1 MITFS
6 ISSLKMATI
15 DLNNLI
21 RPKQVNSQSTNVNQ
35 RVSVINPVYVDLH
48 LDFTIEKS
56 IGIGLNAVQS
66 KDILVDTNIE
76 AVKNS
81 IKNIFTTKK
90 GEKVLNPSFGCS
102 LEQFLFEP
110 VTQLGGRAIG
120 DTIYDG
126 ITQFEPRVEVIKV
139 NVQTSPYSTPKVMMN
154 GNFLSM
160 VNSNQTEEEI
170 GPGYGITV
178 IYTLKEINRQDTL
191 NIFAQLG
198 GQILF

>member
-1 MITFS
+1 MVTFS

-21 RPKQVNSQSTNVNQ
+21 RPKQVNSQSTNITQKITKV
-35 RVSVINPVYVDLH
+35 NPVYVDLH
-48 LDFTIEKS
+48 LDFSIQNS
-56 IGIGLNAVQS
+56 IGLGLNPVQS
-66 KDILVDTNIE
+66 NDILVDTNIE

-81 IKNIFTTKK
+81 IRNIFTTKK
-90 GEKVLNPSFGCS
+90 GEKVLNPNFGCS

-110 VTQLGGRAIG
+110 VTQLGGKVIG
-120 DTIYDG
+120 DTIYNG
-126 ITQFEPRVEVIKV
+126 ITQFEPRVEVIRV
-139 NVQTSPYSTPKVMMN
+139 NVQTNPYSTPIATLN
-154 GNFLSM
+154 GNILTLAK
-160 VNSNQTEEEI
+160 NKQIEEI

-178 IYTLKEINRQDTL
+178 IYTFREINKQDTL

>member
-21 RPKQVNSQSTNVNQ
+21 RPKQVNSQSTNVTQ
-35 RVSVINPVYVDLH
+35 QVSTNTPVYVDLH
-48 LDFTIEKS
+48 LDFTIEQS
-56 IGIGLNAVQS
+56 IGIGSNPVQS
-66 KDILVDTNIE
+66 KDILVDNNIE

-81 IKNIFTTKK
+81 MRNIFTTKR
-90 GEKVLNPSFGCS
+90 GEKVLSPNFGCS

-110 VTQLGGRAIG
+110 VTQLGGKSIG
-120 DTIYDG
+120 DTIYNG

-139 NVQTSPYSTPKVMMN
+139 NVQTSPYSTPKATLN
-154 GNFLSM
+154 GNFLTL
-160 VNSNQTEEEI
+160 VNNNQTEQEI

-178 IYTLKEINRQDTL
+178 IYKLKEINRQDTL